1 MRGFEARL
9 VLREIGCD
17 LGKAH
22 KVFHLKGGVAL
33 TH

>member
-1 MRGFEARL
+1 MRVFEAQQL
-9 VLREIGCD
+9 LREIGCA

-22 KVFHLKGGVAL
+22 KVIHLKGGVAL